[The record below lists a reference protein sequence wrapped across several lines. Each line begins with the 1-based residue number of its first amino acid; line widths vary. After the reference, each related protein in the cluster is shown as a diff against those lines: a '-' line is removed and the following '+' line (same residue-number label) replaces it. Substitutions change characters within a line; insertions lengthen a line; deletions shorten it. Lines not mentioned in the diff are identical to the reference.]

1 MKRLTIAAL
10 ILCLSHWT
18 WGQTA
23 SNSITLP
30 DMTGH
35 PQTATVQTLPTGG
48 GFTSVSGDR
57 PASDFPH
64 AQQQKSLGAVA
75 RENREAQKTAK
86 QSKVVY
92 IN

>member
-10 ILCLSHWT
+10 IICLSHWT
-18 WGQTA
+18 WGQTYA
-23 SNSITLP
+23 GSITRP
-30 DMTGH
+30 DMNGH

-48 GFTSVSGDR
+48 GFSSATGDR

-64 AQQQKSLGAVA
+64 AESQKSLGAVA